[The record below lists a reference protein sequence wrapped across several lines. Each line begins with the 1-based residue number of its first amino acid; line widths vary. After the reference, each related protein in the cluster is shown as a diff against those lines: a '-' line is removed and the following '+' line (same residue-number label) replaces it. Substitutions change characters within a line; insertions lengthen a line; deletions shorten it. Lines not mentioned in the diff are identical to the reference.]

1 MKKLG
6 GIRMEYEEKSA
17 DEVPLFVCTPYT
29 CFKVYFTQEA
39 IDKFAE
45 YEFYLEPAGFWSE
58 YEDELDIHV
67 FNADEEYAKDVI
79 DLIRTAAIEKAIK
92 KAKEIRLDVNDIDF
106 DKVARAYQRA
116 VERLE
121 RELKE

>member
-1 MKKLG
+1 
-6 GIRMEYEEKSA
+6 MEYEEKSA
-17 DEVPLFVCTPYT
+17 DEVPLFVCTDT
-29 CFKVYFTQEA
+29 CCFEVYFTQEA
-39 IDKFAE
+39 IDKFAK
-45 YEFYLEPAGFWSE
+45 YKFYLEPAGFWSE

-79 DLIRTAAIEKAIK
+79 DLIRTAAIK
-92 KAKEIRLDVNDIDF
+92 KANKEGKKIRVVLDVNDIDF
-106 DKVARAYQRA
+106 DKVARAYRRA